1 MNIFVS
7 VGSFSLH
14 GQAAV
19 ASARGQTQQPLALRL
34 DARAFGGLAA
44 LPYPRMLNAAAPSA
58 HNSQL
63 GPTSDSDGNMYWGRS
78 DVILSLIQYAE
89 AEPTMFQSIT
99 KVILNYFLF

>member
-1 MNIFVS
+1 MDKPEKPVNLKEQVQKYVS
-7 VGSFSLH
+7 YIISH
-14 GQAAV
+14 Q
-19 ASARGQTQQPLALRL
+19 
-34 DARAFGGLAA
+34 D
-44 LPYPRMLNAAAPSA
+44 PSG
-58 HNSQL
+58 QL